1 MDIEKL
7 DLDKPIKAASPKITN
22 QTSPKLETSMSSPKK
37 SSFVAL
43 VPFVI
48 VILLGLFTGAMIK
61 TNFGG
66 AKSSNSLGG
75 SNIQANIPTSGVK
88 IGDVYGSKSEA
99 SFKDKVTGVID
110 KGGANG
116 EGTHKLLRPGGASQT
131 VYLTSSVIDLD
142 LLVGSQVTIW
152 GETFKGQKV
161 GWLMDVGRAKIENLN
176 APLPE

>member
-7 DLDKPIKAASPKITN
+7 DLDKPIIKPIANKVTN
-22 QTSPKLETSMSSPKK
+22 QPLPKNEPQMSTSKN
-37 SSFVAL
+37 SFASIL
-43 VPFVI
+43 PFVI
-48 VILLGLFTGAMIK
+48 VILFGLFAGAMLK
-61 TNFGG
+61 ANLG
-66 AKSSNSLGG
+66 KVSSSNSLGG
-75 SNIQANIPTSGVK
+75 ANIQATIPTSGVK
-88 IGDVYGSKSEA
+88 VGDVYGSASEE

-110 KGGANG
+110 KGGSNG
-116 EGTHKLLRPGGASQT
+116 EGTHKLLRPGGATQT